1 MRPVWIC
8 PVCGAPLE
16 RRDRSLACSAHH
28 SFDLARS
35 GYVNLLLP
43 QQKGSRDPGD
53 NAEMVRSRS
62 EFLGQGH
69 YQALSD
75 ALNGQVLSL
84 GLPSYTVLDAGCGEG
99 YFLRRLQ
106 SALLA
111 GLPPTNVT
119 CLGVDISRAAV
130 QRAAK
135 QGNDLQVA
143 VASTFHL
150 PVITESVDVVLKV
163 MAPGDPAEMRRVLR
177 PGGCYLTVI
186 PGPLHLQGLKRLIYR
201 QTGPNEVDDS
211 SLPGFRLLGEQTVE
225 RELHLGD
232 SSAISSLLAM
242 TPYYWNIDAVA
253 RQRVTACTALDT
265 PMQFIIRQYA
275 REDYPSDSQ
284 VR

>member
-1 MRPVWIC
+1 MRPVWMC

-16 RRDRSLACSAHH
+16 RRDSSFACSNRH

-69 YQALSD
+69 YQMLSD
-75 ALNGQVLSL
+75 ALNGHVLSL
-84 GLPSYTVLDAGCGEG
+84 GLQSCTVLDAGCGEG

-106 SALLA
+106 LALLA
-111 GLPPTNVT
+111 ALPSTNVS
-119 CLGVDISRAAV
+119 CLGVDISRAAAN
-130 QRAAK
+130 RAAK
-135 QGNDLQVA
+135 QSSDLQVA
-143 VASTFHL
+143 VASTFRL
-150 PVITESVDVVLKV
+150 PVLAQAVDVVLKV

-177 PGGCYLTVI
+177 LGGCYLTVT

-201 QTGPNEVDDS
+201 QTGPNEVDDPA
-211 SLPGFRLLGEQTVE
+211 LPGFRLVGERTVE
-225 RELHLGD
+225 RELRLMD
-232 SSAISSLLAM
+232 SDAISSLLAM

-253 RQRVTACTALDT
+253 RQRAAACNELDT

-275 REDYPSDSQ
+275 REG
-284 VR
+284 